1 MLRNSR
7 FVILFVLFALVLSAC
22 QPISAQ
28 PAQAVP
34 QAAQGITESVV
45 IDGVGPSTAAD
56 PEQAAAED
64 EFRTVVLARE
74 EAYYAEDYETYI
86 AFFAD
91 DVIALEPGTP
101 EIRGKETVAEG
112 IKGFWEAYDTVGEL
126 TLKRIWVS
134 GNLGTRYAEWEDVV
148 TPADGG
154 NSIHQIGRCIVVWE
168 KIDGEWKIVSSILHF
183 IEGPTEME

>member
-1 MLRNSR
+1 MVRSSR
-7 FVILFVLFALVLSAC
+7 FIVLSLLLALVVSAC
-22 QPISAQ
+22 QPITAQ

-34 QAAQGITESVV
+34 EAAQEITESVV
-45 IDGVGPSTAAD
+45 IDGVGPSTAED

-64 EFRTVVLARE
+64 EFRAVVLARE

-86 AFFAD
+86 SFFAD

-101 EIRGKETVAEG
+101 EISGKETVAEG

-134 GNLGTRYAEWEDVV
+134 GNLGTRYAEWEDIV

-154 NSIHQIGRCIVVWE
+154 KQIRQLGRCIVVWE